1 VLVDETDDSLYILPV
16 ILAVDDGQRAGQYAI
31 RVAEGDPY
39 PPVANIERQT
49 TRC

>member
-1 VLVDETDDSLYILPV
+1 VLFDKVDDSFYVSLV